1 MQREHVP
8 DKSCRERGEMTLDVT
23 YNARLR
29 VIRVDF
35 VVTLS

>member
-1 MQREHVP
+1 
-8 DKSCRERGEMTLDVT
+8 MTLDVT

-35 VVTLS
+35 VVTLSRSNLAISAD